1 MSTTAVK
8 ILLVED
14 SPSDA
19 DLLQQTLQQGGLPR
33 FELTC
38 VERLDAAFACLGNEP
53 FDVLLLDLSLPDS
66 NGAETFQRV
75 RRAAPAVPIVVLTGA
90 SDESTGLEA
99 VRSGVQD
106 YLVKGQTDG
115 RQITRA
121 IRYAI
126 ERRRAEEA
134 LQKARVEAERR
145 AVELKIAFDSM
156 AELESEL
163 RRRNQQLADEARRK
177 DEFLAMLGHELRNPL
192 APIRNA
198 VYVLRHLEA
207 PESAR
212 EQARAMI
219 DRQVTHLARLVDD
232 LLDVSRITRGQ
243 IVLRKE
249 RLDLVE
255 LLRAV
260 AEDHRRLLESG
271 ALSFDAD
278 LPAGPVWVTADAARI
293 SQTVSNLLHNARKFT
308 DPGGHVTLQVAVD
321 RETQTALVRCCDTG
335 IGMELQLQRRIFTPF
350 IQLEQ
355 SIERSHGGLG
365 LGLALVKGLVEL
377 HGGSVHGT
385 SAGPGRGSEFVIH
398 LPLGEEP
405 DARPASSITPCER
418 RSRRVLVVEDNVDAA
433 CSLRLLLEGAAH
445 HVEVTYTAAA
455 GLEKAR
461 EFRPEIILCDIGL
474 PGGMDGCGFA
484 RAARQDPALKDAY
497 LIAMTGYGQDED
509 RRRTREAGFD
519 VHLAKPVD
527 PEVLEWLIANAQSG

>member
-75 RRAAPAVPIVVLTGA
+75 RRAAPAVPIVVLTRPTA
-90 SDESTGLEA
+90 ESTRLA
-99 VRSGVQD
+99 ARPYRVHDFQ
-106 YLVKGQTDG
+106 VKWQTDG

>member
-1 MSTTAVK
+1 MNRALK

-14 SPSDA
+14 SPSDTE
-19 DLLQQTLQQGGLPR
+19 LLQETLQQAGLAK
-33 FELTC
+33 LDLAC
-38 VERLDAAFACLGNEP
+38 VERLDSALARLDQEI
-53 FDVLLLDLSLPDS
+53 FDVMLLDLSLPDS
-66 NGAETFQRV
+66 TGAETFQRV
-75 RRAAPAVPIVVLTGA
+75 RRAAPAIPIVVLTGA
-90 SDESTGLEA
+90 SDESTGLAA
-99 VRSGVQD
+99 VRYGVQD
-106 YLVKGQTDG
+106 YLVKGQNDG

-126 ERRRAEEA
+126 ERTRAEEA
-134 LQKARVEAERR
+134 LRRARLEAEAR
-145 AVELKIAFDSM
+145 AADLKAVLDSM
-156 AELESEL
+156 AQLDAEL

-198 VYVLRHLEA
+198 VYLLRQPGVME
-207 PESAR
+207 PAR

-260 AEDHRRLLESG
+260 AEDHRPVLESA
-271 ALSFDAD
+271 ALSFDVQ
-278 LPAGPVWVTADAARI
+278 LPARSVWITADAARI

-308 DPGGHVTLQVAVD
+308 DPGGSVTLELVVD
-321 RETQTALVRCCDTG
+321 RETQTAILTCRDTG
-335 IGMELQLQRRIFTPF
+335 IGMEPHLRERIFTPF
-350 IQLEQ
+350 VQLEQ
-355 SIERSHGGLG
+355 SIERSRGGLG

-377 HGGSVHGT
+377 HGGSVQAS
-385 SAGPGRGSEFVIH
+385 SAGPERGSEFVVR
-398 LPLGEEP
+398 LALEEAP
-405 DARPASSITPCER
+405 VPKSAPGLVPSER
-418 RSRRVLVVEDNVDAA
+418 RPRRILVIEDNLDTA
-433 CSLRLLLEGAAH
+433 CSLRLLLEVTEH
-445 HVEVTYTAAA
+445 RVEVTHGANA

-474 PGGMDGCGFA
+474 PGGMDGCAFA
-484 RAARQDPALKDAY
+484 RAARQEPALKDAY
-497 LIAMTGYGQDED
+497 LIAMTGYGQDDD

-519 VHLAKPVD
+519 VHLTKPVD
-527 PEVLEWLIANAQSG
+527 PEVLEWLIANARSG